1 MFVVMDDILAFFYS
15 FLWPFTR
22 ISAALLVAPVFSARS
37 VSIRL
42 RIVLA
47 AALTFIVYPL
57 YEWPVIDVLTGSGFV
72 LFLQQIALG
81 ILMGFILQIAFAAIS
96 AAGDYIAVSMG
107 LSFAMMADPNN
118 GHQTPILSQLF
129 VIIATLLFLTVGAH
143 LVLIEMLLDSFRLIP
158 VDEIAFNAEL
168 VADFLRWT
176 SIIFTGGMMIALPAM
191 MTLLVKNMAM
201 GVVSRA
207 APSLNVFAVGFPAAM
222 LVGFVSLVILM
233 PSMTT
238 GMQSLWVDGYS
249 QIQMYLGVR

>member
-22 ISAALLVAPVFSARS
+22 ISAALLVAPFFSARS
-37 VSIRL
+37 VSVRI

-47 AALTFIVYPL
+47 AALTFVIYPL
-57 YEWPVIDVLTGSGFV
+57 YEWPVIDVLSGEGFI
-72 LFLQQIALG
+72 LFLHQIALG
-81 ILMGFILQIAFAAIS
+81 LLMGFVLQIAFAAIS
-96 AAGDYIAVSMG
+96 AAGDYIAISMG
-107 LSFAMMADPNN
+107 LSFAMMSDPNN

-129 VIIATLLFLTVGAH
+129 VLIGTLLFLAVGAH
-143 LVLIEMLLDSFRLIP
+143 LVLLEMLLDSFRLIP
-158 VDEIAFNAEL
+158 VDEVVLSQEL
-168 VADFLRWT
+168 LSNFMRWT

-201 GVVSRA
+201 GVISRA

-238 GMQSLWVDGYS
+238 GMQGLWIEGYN
-249 QIQMYLGVR
+249 QLQMYLGVR